1 MVSTIY
7 SNLSGMIEGKEQVA
21 EEKKKVLTI
30 TICKH

>member
-21 EEKKKVLTI
+21 EEKNYKKPS
-30 TICKH
+30 KG